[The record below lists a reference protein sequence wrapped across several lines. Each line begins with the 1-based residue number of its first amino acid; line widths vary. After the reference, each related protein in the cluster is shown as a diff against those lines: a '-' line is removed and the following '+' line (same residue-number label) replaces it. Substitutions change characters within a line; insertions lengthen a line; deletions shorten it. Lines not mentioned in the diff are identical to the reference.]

1 MPLLKLSSVSREGS
15 FCGGATTISD
25 RIFCLLLDAIAV
37 QNNFPFLT
45 VDIIPQ
51 LYVSYDSLA
60 IQPISDM
67 CGRF

>member
-1 MPLLKLSSVSREGS
+1 MPLRKLSSVSREGS

-60 IQPISDM
+60 I
-67 CGRF
+67 